1 MGRLMRRNRQTAEAV
16 RRACHP
22 TTPHLMRKE
31 KHTMAFFKDLL
42 KEIVKDE
49 LASVI
54 AEERGNT
61 SADDTSALGSNDD
74 INKDDATE
82 DDTHEDDTHKDD
94 KADEDQQK
102 KFNVELRQ
110 MIQKELRGVAADMLN
125 KQKGSDAPTISADD
139 VYAEM
144 LGFSTKKKGD

>member
-1 MGRLMRRNRQTAEAV
+1 
-16 RRACHP
+16 
-22 TTPHLMRKE
+22 
-31 KHTMAFFKDLL
+31 MAFFKDIL

-54 AEERGNT
+54 AEERGNA
-61 SADDTSALGSNDD
+61 SEDDNSALGSTDD
-74 INKDDATE
+74 TKKDDATE
-82 DDTHEDDTHKDD
+82 DDTSEDDTSKDT
-94 KADEDQQK
+94 KTDEDQQK

>member
-1 MGRLMRRNRQTAEAV
+1 
-16 RRACHP
+16 
-22 TTPHLMRKE
+22 
-31 KHTMAFFKDLL
+31 MAFFKDLL

-54 AEERGNT
+54 AEERGNAST
-61 SADDTSALGSNDD
+61 DDTSALSSNDD

-82 DDTHEDDTHKDD
+82 DDTHEEDTHKDD

-125 KQKGSDAPTISADD
+125 KQKGSDAPTLNAED